1 MAAGLYSLIWLSHD
15 SRSLTFC
22 SSNSSFPAALWPPE
36 SRCWVPACQ
45 PSKSYLQS
53 TTPTSVLWPHP
64 STVCPCIKLLSG
76 ENGHIYTRVS
86 YRVLLFFFPWGWGNY
101 DSHHNLNFEGKG
113 KLGGRGDSSAPPSLY
128 ETLHT
133 APGYDLCFF
142 FLVQEL
148 IQKAI
153 DCALEAKKSWERM
166 SFEARYMCT
175 WGWGC

>member
-15 SRSLTFC
+15 SRSLTFR

-76 ENGHIYTRVS
+76 ENGLIYTGVS
-86 YRVLLFFFPWGWGNY
+86 YRNLLLFFPWGWGNY

-113 KLGGRGDSSAPPSLY
+113 NLGGRGDSSAPPPCMKPCILLQVM
-128 ETLHT
+128 T
-133 APGYDLCFF
+133 CCVFF
-142 FLVQEL
+142 FLFR
-148 IQKAI
+148 
-153 DCALEAKKSWERM
+153 SWFR
-166 SFEARYMCT
+166 RLLT
-175 WGWGC
+175 VH